1 MMSSFMDKRA
11 RDGRRAGRATLVL
24 TALALVTW
32 QYQASRAVQAQVA
45 KTKNAPAVRE
55 GRLWNIADEP
65 FKFRL
70 ARSHGA
76 LWTDELT
83 LEPGEHHAI
92 RALKPGEQ
100 SDLEGFTGRG
110 DGYVNISF
118 PSMGGH
124 IHLHLPARNHR
135 GELIPNW
142 FHVKD
147 ANGFSR
153 LIQAPDIDKAKAHQ
167 KELQQEEPLTEKEV
181 ERLKKVLRANWVF
194 YDNSQGL

>member
-1 MMSSFMDKRA
+1 MSSFLDKRV
-11 RDGRRAGRATLVL
+11 RDGRWSGRATLVL

-32 QYQASRAVQAQVA
+32 QYQASRAVQAQEA
-45 KTKNAPAVRE
+45 KRKSAPVVRE
-55 GRLWNIADEP
+55 GRIWNIADEP

-70 ARSHGA
+70 ARAHGK
-76 LWTDELT
+76 LWTDEMT
-83 LEPGEHHAI
+83 LEPGKSQAI

-100 SDLEGFTGRG
+100 SELEGFTGRG

-124 IHLHLPARNHR
+124 FHLHLPARSHK
-135 GELIPNW
+135 GDLMPNW

-153 LIQAPDIDKAKAHQ
+153 LIQAPDVEKAKAHQ
-167 KELQQEEPLTEKEV
+167 EELQKEEPLTDKEV
-181 ERLKKVLRANWVF
+181 ERLRKSLRANWVF
-194 YDNSQGL
+194 YDN